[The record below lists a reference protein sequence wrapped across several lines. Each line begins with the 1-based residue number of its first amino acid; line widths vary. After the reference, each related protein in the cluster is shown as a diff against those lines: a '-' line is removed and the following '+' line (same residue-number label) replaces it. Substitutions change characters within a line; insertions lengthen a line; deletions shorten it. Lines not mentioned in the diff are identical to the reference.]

1 MASSAPP
8 PSAPHTDSTLHRPHP
23 PSSQDL
29 SRWLSRHHALLSLEA
44 SASATPSS
52 SNTRTS
58 SAHLVSH
65 HHHLASTG
73 HALLH
78 LTPLHPTV
86 GPGGKTLIRFIKS
99 SAWHVDA
106 DLGTAHA
113 FRNGDACCVMPTST
127 GSQGAKGKRREEEA
141 KGAVDAVVFR
151 VQRES
156 ITLAI
161 GRAAEGK
168 ADEILPGSATFDL
181 LKVQD
186 ARVTKRMQRTLESLA
201 DQLGV
206 PVLSSTSQANAA
218 SASRDGASF
227 ARAKRQ
233 ADPRSRSPSELNP
246 ITADQSGKQAYSS
259 DDSDEETESTPTQSK
274 DSSEKQGQ
282 DNVSAEIAAAKGT
295 TTESRASTSQ
305 HLSRSATDAASNHTA
320 PDEQPVREVRSTASP
335 LINALLGLEQPSFMP
350 MEQYEKE
357 RPLGKHLY
365 DQGLNES
372 QRAALDFCLRAKE
385 VALVHGP
392 PGTGKTR
399 MLTELILQ
407 LALAP
412 TALRAEAGS
421 DARNKKRVLVCAA
434 SNLATDNVLS
444 RVVQLGHKELKAQ
457 GLGVTRVGHPARLLP
472 HLEAFSLDDQAE
484 SSEAGQLLRDVKAE
498 LSSTLSALHPS
509 TDATTSAAGNK
520 STSRKGQASSKF
532 KGLKGSAR
540 KEAYEVM
547 KELRR
552 EQKKRERGLYED
564 VLREAAIVFA
574 TCHTAGAASLKE
586 QVFDVLVVDEACQAL
601 EAQIWIPILSRLKPS
616 GKLILAGDHLQLP
629 PTVLGYKPPPR
640 AAKRKGK
647 RAKDVKASENQSGA
661 DEAPVLEQDGV
672 GQTGPD
678 TSLQLANDPESD
690 EESDTELA
698 FQTSC
703 LSPEARTAARN
714 TLAERKDT
722 NAASS
727 RERSGEGTSKSEPK
741 RTRLRVPRSLETT
754 MFSRL
759 LGMYGSGMRALL
771 DEQYRFSKTLQ
782 SFPNSA
788 LYEDALRA
796 APANAQTTLLDLDGY
811 GHVEG
816 EEELLEEDVKEELWA
831 ASVVFYDTAGA
842 EMYETSGSSEESKD
856 DSSSTSESKSN
867 ANEIGPVLN
876 HIKLLLKHGLAAE
889 QITVLSP
896 YSAQVALIGEAIR
909 QEAANASSIS
919 TSSRS
924 KSAAAGG
931 MGERSNVACTRT
943 DLKRVDVGTI
953 DSQQGRENEV
963 VIISLVRSNEK
974 REVGFLKE
982 KRRLNVAMT
991 RAKRQLVVVA
1001 DSDTV
1006 AKAGDAYLARW
1017 MEWLEEN
1024 ARVEVVGS

>member
-1 MASSAPP
+1 MAASAPP
-8 PSAPHTDSTLHRPHP
+8 SSVPHADSTLHRPHP

-52 SNTRTS
+52 SNTRTA
-58 SAHLVSH
+58 SAHLH
-65 HHHLASTG
+65 TPHHLASTG
-73 HALLH
+73 QALLT

-86 GPGGKTLIRFIKS
+86 GPGGKTLFRFIKS
-99 SAWHVDA
+99 SAWHVHA

-127 GSQGAKGKRREEEA
+127 GSQGKGKRREEQA
-141 KGAVDAVVFR
+141 KVAVDAVVFR
-151 VQRES
+151 VERES

-181 LKVQD
+181 FKVQD

-206 PVLSSTSQANAA
+206 PVLSSASQTDAA
-218 SASRDGASF
+218 SAGQGGASF
-227 ARAKRQ
+227 TRAKRR
-233 ADPRSRSPSELNP
+233 AEPRAPSELDP
-246 ITADQSGKQAYSS
+246 TTADQSGKQADSS
-259 DDSDEETESTPTQSK
+259 DDSDEEAESPPTQSNG
-274 DSSEKQGQ
+274 SNEKQGQ
-282 DNVSAEIAAAKGT
+282 DNVSAEIGAAKGT
-295 TTESRASTSQ
+295 TTESSASTSQ
-305 HLSRSATDAASNHTA
+305 HLSRSATDAASNRTA
-320 PDEQPVREVRSTASP
+320 PDKWPVREVRSTASP
-335 LINALLGLEQPSFMP
+335 LINVLLGLEQPSFMP
-350 MEQYEKE
+350 VEQYEKE
-357 RPLGKHLY
+357 RLLGKHLY

-412 TALRAEAGS
+412 TAPRAEAGS
-421 DARNKKRVLVCAA
+421 GARNKKRVLVCAA

-484 SSEAGQLLRDVKAE
+484 SSDAGQLLRDVKAE

-509 TDATTSAAGNK
+509 TDTSTSAAGNK
-520 STSRKGQASSKF
+520 STSRKGQASSKS

-552 EQKKRERGLYED
+552 EQKKRERGLYEN
-564 VLREAAIVFA
+564 VLREAAVVFA

-586 QVFDVLVVDEACQAL
+586 QAFDVLVVDEACQAL

-629 PTVLGYKPPPR
+629 PTVLGYKPRPR
-640 AAKRKGK
+640 AEKRKGK
-647 RAKDVKASENQSGA
+647 RTKDVKAFEKQSEA
-661 DEAPVLEQDGV
+661 DEAPLLRQDDV
-672 GQTGPD
+672 GQARPD
-678 TSLQLANDPESD
+678 TSLQLANDPDSD
-690 EESDTELA
+690 EESDTQLA

-703 LSPEARTAARN
+703 LSPEAHTAAS
-714 TLAERKDT
+714 E
-722 NAASS
+722 
-727 RERSGEGTSKSEPK
+727 ERSGEATKSEPK

-796 APANAQTTLLDLDGY
+796 APANAQITLLDLDGY

-909 QEAANASSIS
+909 QEAANASTIS

-924 KSAAAGG
+924 KSTAGV
-931 MGERSNVACTRT
+931 GEKLNVACTRT

-963 VIISLVRSNEK
+963 VIMSLVRSNAK

-1017 MEWLEEN
+1017 MQWLEEN